1 MKKIL
6 SESEKN
12 EIRKLYYES
21 DEDQIR
27 NLLDNEEFRTIF
39 TDFSSGKI
47 TEKEMEMRVKIMLLG
62 EEVKYLREIFEKH
75 PHIAEKV
82 KDSDVLQMTR
92 DTIRTVNNNTGAF
105 FGNYEDMKMLPKHA
119 YSTMIIVGVID
130 KLEKMFPELKSDLD
144 WSSDFVNY
152 MKFFHDD
159 VLFGGFDELNL
170 MS

>member
-47 TEKEMEMRVKIMLLG
+47 TEKEIQYEKKITKK
-62 EEVKYLREIFEKH
+62 E
-75 PHIAEKV
+75 
-82 KDSDVLQMTR
+82 T
-92 DTIRTVNNNTGAF
+92 
-105 FGNYEDMKMLPKHA
+105 
-119 YSTMIIVGVID
+119 
-130 KLEKMFPELKSDLD
+130 
-144 WSSDFVNY
+144 
-152 MKFFHDD
+152 
-159 VLFGGFDELNL
+159 
-170 MS
+170 